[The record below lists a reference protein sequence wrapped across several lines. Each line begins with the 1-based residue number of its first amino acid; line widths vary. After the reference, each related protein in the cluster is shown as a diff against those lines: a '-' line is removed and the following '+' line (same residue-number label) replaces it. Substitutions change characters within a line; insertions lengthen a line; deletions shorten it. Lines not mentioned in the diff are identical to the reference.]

1 MKIKDSHSII
11 MLYGCSHLVEIS
23 EAKCCSSSSHPSR
36 GAETSGVDKPYSFQE
51 PAFQAYYY
59 HLLSWLIQALYVVVP
74 GRNQTL
80 FRCVF

>member
-36 GAETSGVDKPYSFQE
+36 GAETSGVDKPYSFSGTS
-51 PAFQAYYY
+51 FSGL
-59 HLLSWLIQALYVVVP
+59 LLSFVVLVDTSFICGSP
-74 GRNQTL
+74 G
-80 FRCVF
+80 